1 MNNMH
6 VSIINSK
13 LFISV
18 FDNMKHFS
26 EQSKIKIHP
35 NGLHL
40 QSIDDANVS
49 IIDIHFKKEYFEDYN
64 VNKEQI
70 YDFNLTD
77 ICKILK
83 ICSKSRI
90 IHLLFDNTTLKI
102 SATCSEN
109 DIKKNF
115 EINSIITKDTF
126 LDLQKLR
133 STNLNNIT
141 IDSKNLQNIFNELFI
156 FSDDACI
163 ELKDKSILFYT
174 TNDTISTKY
183 DITIDKITNTTIL
196 SKYSLNYLS
205 KFKLCSLFENTE
217 LKFNSN
223 TPLILTNKNEFIE
236 SNFILSP
243 KIMDI
248 D

>member
-1 MNNMH
+1 M
-6 VSIINSK
+6 
-13 LFISV
+13 
-18 FDNMKHFS
+18 
-26 EQSKIKIHP
+26 
-35 NGLHL
+35 
-40 QSIDDANVS
+40 
-49 IIDIHFKKEYFEDYN
+49 
-64 VNKEQI
+64 
-70 YDFNLTD
+70 
-77 ICKILK
+77 
-83 ICSKSRI
+83 
-90 IHLLFDNTTLKI
+90 
-102 SATCSEN
+102 
-109 DIKKNF
+109 
-115 EINSIITKDTF
+115 
-126 LDLQKLR
+126 QKLR

>member
-6 VSIINSK
+6 FSIINSK

-174 TNDTISTKY
+174 TNDTICTKY

>member
-6 VSIINSK
+6 FSIINSK

>member
-6 VSIINSK
+6 FSIINSK

-90 IHLLFDNTTLKI
+90 IHSLFDNTTLKI
-102 SATCSEN
+102 SAICNEN